1 MLPSAADTLA
11 ALAATHTCGNLPALQ
26 RRRTGAHGVAA
37 RTPPHFLARIAA
49 ALSLAALFG
58 AVELRGQDVDYDPG
72 RAPELRPCDDH
83 RYHGR
88 APQARSC
95 YEGLL
100 RSSNSP
106 LVRAEAAWGIGDVK
120 TANEYFR
127 EATQADEQAIRPRV
141 RWGRL
146 YLFTHQYV
154 DASELFS
161 EALKID
167 SDDVQAR
174 LGMTQLFVD
183 QFSGNARKLVEEVL
197 KDDDKLI
204 AGHLLAAQ
212 IDLDGGRYKDAEKS
226 LDEAV
231 ELIEKQKLPPLE
243 AYELLAALELLRGNA
258 SGGRWAERALA
269 YNPRYGGVFEML
281 AHYEIMR
288 RKYAEANVWL
298 RRAVEVQPDLWS
310 AHAELG
316 ANLLRLG
323 EVEASRQHLERAYSG
338 DPYSATTVNTLR
350 LLDTLRDFSVDRT
363 ESPAIVTRLHKKE
376 ADALRPYVVDVT
388 RQSIEAFSK
397 RYGFQPKQAITVEL
411 YSDHD
416 DFAVRTAGLP
426 GIGLLG
432 VTFGYLVAM
441 DSPSGRATGEFH
453 WGSTLWHEMAHVFTL
468 SVTDHRVP
476 RWLSEGI
483 SVFEEWRTGPT
494 PGVIVSPRALDVF
507 GEGDFLPVAT
517 LDEGFIRPAY
527 DDQVQVSYIQSGLIC
542 LFIEQKWGFERLVA
556 LLKQFTRD
564 TTTAAAIEATFRMA
578 PAKFDEEF
586 NAFVK
591 QRFAGM
597 LANSD
602 EWQKQMRAA
611 HTAANAEKWDEVLTA
626 ARRAVEIFPEFTTS
640 GSPYLLIAQALD
652 KTSKRNEAIETLQRY
667 RQFGGWDP
675 DALRQLAQW
684 LEEAKREPQ
693 ALEIL
698 NALLLVD
705 PLDASLHAKL
715 GERLYAGNKATDSLR
730 EYRVL
735 LALGA
740 HDSAAANFGIARALN
755 SMGDRAASRRHLLD
769 ALETAPHYRPA
780 QDLLLEMTGKTP

>member
-1 MLPSAADTLA
+1 M
-11 ALAATHTCGNLPALQ
+11 
-26 RRRTGAHGVAA
+26 VASVSHA
-37 RTPPHFLARIAA
+37 
-49 ALSLAALFG
+49 
-58 AVELRGQDVDYDPG
+58 QDIDYDPG
-72 RAPELRPCDDH
+72 RAAELRPCDDH

-88 APQARSC
+88 VAPARAC
-95 YEGLL
+95 YDALL
-100 RSSNSP
+100 RSSTSN
-106 LVRAEAAWGIGDVK
+106 LVRAEAAWGVGDVK
-120 TANEYFR
+120 TANEYLR
-127 EATQADEQAIRPRV
+127 SATQADERAIRPRV
-141 RWGRL
+141 RMGRL
-146 YLFTHQYV
+146 YLSTHQYA
-154 DASELFS
+154 DASELFG
-161 EALKID
+161 EALQID
-167 SDDVQAR
+167 AKDTQAR
-174 LGMTQLFVD
+174 LGMTQLLVE
-183 QFSGNARKLVEEVL
+183 QFEGNAEKLVDELL
-197 KDDDKLI
+197 KEDDSLI
-204 AGHLLAAQ
+204 GAHLISAQ
-212 IDLDGGRYKDAEKS
+212 IDLEGGRYKPAQEA
-226 LDEAV
+226 LDKALD
-231 ELIEKQKLPPLE
+231 LIGKQKLPPLE
-243 AYELLAALELLRGNA
+243 AYELMAALELMRGNA
-258 SGGRWAERALA
+258 SGGKWTQRALD
-269 YNPRYGGVFEML
+269 YNPRFGGVFETL

-288 RKYAEANVWL
+288 RKYSEASVWL

-323 EVEASRQHLERAYSG
+323 EVEESRQHLERAYSG
-338 DPYSATTVNTLR
+338 DPFSATTVNTLR

-363 ESPAIVTRLHKKE
+363 ESPAIVTRLNKKE

-388 RQSIEAFSK
+388 RQSIEAFSR
-397 RYGFQPKQAITVEL
+397 RYDFQPKQAITVEL
-411 YSDHD
+411 YNDHD

-441 DSPSGRATGEFH
+441 DSPSGRKTGDFH

-468 SVTDHRVP
+468 SATDHRVP

-494 PGVIVSPRALDVF
+494 PGVIISPRSLDVF

-527 DDQVQVSYIQSGLIC
+527 PDQVQVSYIQSGLIC
-542 LFIEQKWGFERLVA
+542 LFIEQKWGFDKLVT

-564 TTTAAAIEATFRMA
+564 TTTAAAIEATFKM
-578 PAKFDEEF
+578 PPDKFDDEF
-586 NAFVK
+586 DAFMK

-597 LANSD
+597 LANSKQ
-602 EWQKQMRAA
+602 WQESMRAA
-611 HTAANAEKWDEVLTA
+611 HTAAAEEKWTDVLA
-626 ARRAVEIFPEFTTS
+626 PARKAVEIFPEFTTG

-652 KTSKRNEAIETLQRY
+652 KSGKRDEAIETLQRY

-675 DALRQLAQW
+675 EALRQLAGW
-684 LEEAKREPQ
+684 LDEAKRAPQ
-693 ALEIL
+693 ALEVL

-705 PLDASLHAKL
+705 PLDPALHAKL
-715 GERLYAGNKATDSLR
+715 GDRLYAGSKAEESLR

-755 SMGDRAASRRHLLD
+755 TMGNRAESRRHLLD

-780 QDLLLEMTGKTP
+780 QDLLLEMTGKTAP

>member
-1 MLPSAADTLA
+1 MLTSDVKVLLMCASV
-11 ALAATHTCGNLPALQ
+11 ALFAT
-26 RRRTGAHGVAA
+26 AA
-37 RTPPHFLARIAA
+37 RAQEI
-49 ALSLAALFG
+49 
-58 AVELRGQDVDYDPG
+58 DYDPG
-72 RAPELRPCDDH
+72 RAAELRPCDDH

-88 APQARSC
+88 VAQARGC
-95 YEGLL
+95 YDALL
-100 RSSNSP
+100 RSSTSN
-106 LVRAEAAWGIGDVK
+106 LVRAEAAWAVGDVK
-120 TANEYFR
+120 SANEYFR
-127 EATQADEQAIRPRV
+127 SATQADERAVRPRV
-141 RWGRL
+141 RMGYL
-146 YLFTHQYV
+146 YLSTHQYA
-154 DASELFS
+154 DASELFG

-167 SDDVQAR
+167 NDDKQAR
-174 LGMTQLFVD
+174 LGMTQLLVD
-183 QFSGNARKLVEEVL
+183 QFEGNAEKLT
-197 KDDDKLI
+197 DALI
-204 AGHLLAAQ
+204 AEDDSLIAAHLISAR
-212 IDLDGGRYKDAEKS
+212 IDLEGGRYAAAEKS
-226 LDEAV
+226 LDRALSLV
-231 ELIEKQKLPPLE
+231 EKQRLPPLE
-243 AYELLAALELLRGNA
+243 AYELMAALELMRGNA
-258 SGGRWAERALA
+258 SGGKWTGRALE
-269 YNPRYGGVFEML
+269 YNPRFGGVFETL

-288 RKYAEANVWL
+288 RKYTEASVWL

-323 EVEASRQHLERAYSG
+323 EVEEARQHLERAFGG

-350 LLDTLRDFSVDRT
+350 LLDTLRDFSVDRA
-363 ESPAIVTRLHKKE
+363 ESPAVVTRLHKKE
-376 ADALRPYVVDVT
+376 SDVMRPYVVELT
-388 RQSIEAFSK
+388 RQSIDTFSR
-397 RYGFQPKQAITVEL
+397 RYGFQPKQAVTVEL
-411 YSDHD
+411 YNDHD

-468 SVTDHRVP
+468 SVTEHRVP

-494 PGVIVSPRALDVF
+494 PGVVVSPRSLDVF

-527 DDQVQVSYIQSGLIC
+527 PDQVQVSYVQSGLIC
-542 LFIEQKWGFERLVA
+542 LFIEQKWGFERIVA
-556 LLKQFTRD
+556 LLRQFTRD

-586 NAFVK
+586 NAFIK

-597 LANSD
+597 LANPE
-602 EWQKQMRAA
+602 EWQKSMRAA
-611 HTAANAEKWDEVLTA
+611 HTAAAAEKWDDVLTS
-626 ARRAVEIFPEFTTS
+626 ARRAVEIFPEFTTG

-652 KTSKRNEAIETLQRY
+652 KTGKRDEAIATLQRY

-675 DALRQLAQW
+675 AALRQLAQW
-684 LEEAKREPQ
+684 LDEANRAPQ
-693 ALEIL
+693 ALEVL

-705 PLDASLHAKL
+705 PLDPALHQKL
-715 GERLYAGNKATDSLR
+715 GDRLYAGNKSADALR

-740 HDSAAANFGIARALN
+740 HDSAAANFGIARALH
-755 SMGDRAASRRHLLD
+755 SMGNRAESRRHLLQ

-780 QDLLLEMTGKTP
+780 QDLLLEMTGKTAP